1 MITTFRPSG
10 CTNACRHSHRVSAGF
25 KTALFS
31 TKPYIPYIVR
41 EPSMSI
47 SAIICDAPIAHKAEG
62 SDPYAWLQE
71 RDTEAVLDYL
81 KAENSY
87 QQAQTA
93 DQAALRE
100 TLFEEIKGRI
110 LETDLSLPSPW
121 GPYLYYTRTTAGDEY
136 ALHYR
141 CPRPADDSLTLDESR
156 EQLLLDPNVLA
167 NGGFFSLGAFSI
179 SPDHQRLA
187 YSIDSTGDE
196 IYTLFV
202 KELSDGRV
210 SELEFQ
216 DCDGS
221 MTWANDSLTLF
232 FGELDDTHRPHKL
245 YRYRLD
251 GTAAEEVFHEPD
263 GRFFMHCYRA
273 SSEQQLLLSV
283 GSKTT
288 SEVWVLD
295 ANQPQ
300 QDFSCIAPRVE
311 DHEYDVDHGAL
322 DGQWTWFIRTNRDG
336 INFALYTAVDT
347 GVAPIEAQWQILIP
361 HSDTVMIDGM
371 SLNAGAMTLSLRE
384 GGLPIIEV
392 HPQDLPS
399 YRVQLPDAA
408 YSLHVQNTLE
418 FASERI
424 RLRYEALNR
433 PAQIRQLQL
442 SNGEQQVLK
451 QTPVLGPF
459 DADAYVS
466 QRLWATAPDGTQI
479 PISLV
484 IKREALGKPVP
495 LYLYGYGAY
504 GESLDPWF
512 SHARLSLLDRGMAFA
527 IAHVRGG
534 GELGEAWYRAGKQEH
549 KQNTFSDFIACA
561 EHLIA
566 NGFTSAPQLA
576 ISGGSAGGLLIGAV
590 LNQRP
595 ELFGAAIAEVPF
607 VDVLNTMLDPDLP
620 LTVTEY
626 DEWGNPQEPDVYERL
641 KAYAP
646 YENVKAQAY
655 PAMLVIAGYND
666 SRVQYW
672 EAAKWV
678 AKLRTAK
685 TDTNP
690 LLLKTELGAGH
701 GGMSGR
707 YQGLRDVAL
716 EYAFLFK
723 VLGVA

>member
-1 MITTFRPSG
+1 MPLSDNTR
-10 CTNACRHSHRVSAGF
+10 A
-25 KTALFS
+25 
-31 TKPYIPYIVR
+31 
-41 EPSMSI
+41 
-47 SAIICDAPIAHKAEG
+47 APIAHQAEG

-71 RDTEAVLDYL
+71 RDTPAVFDYL

-87 QQAQTA
+87 QEAQTA

-100 TLFEEIKGRI
+100 TLFDEIKGRI

-136 ALHYR
+136 ARHYR

-156 EQLLLDPNVLA
+156 EQLLLDPNALA

-263 GRFFMHCYRA
+263 GRFFMHCYRS
-273 SSEQQLLLSV
+273 SSEQQLLLSL

-295 ANQPQ
+295 ASRPQ
-300 QDFSCIAPRVE
+300 QAFTCIAPRVE
-311 DHEYDVDHGAL
+311 GHEYDVDHGTL
-322 DGQWTWFIRTNRDG
+322 DDQWTWFIRTNRDG
-336 INFALYTAVDT
+336 INFALYTALDNGSVPTEADWQNLIAHNDSVMLD
-347 GVAPIEAQWQILIP
+347 GV
-361 HSDTVMIDGM
+361 
-371 SLNAGAMTLSLRE
+371 SLNTGAMTLSLRV

-392 HPQDLPS
+392 HPQGLPS

-408 YSLHVQNTLE
+408 YSLHVQNSLE
-418 FASERI
+418 FVSDRI

-433 PAQIRQLQL
+433 PAQIRQLELATGAQV
-442 SNGEQQVLK
+442 VLK
-451 QTPVLGPF
+451 ETPVLGPF

-466 QRLWATAPDGTQI
+466 QRLWATAADGTQV
-479 PISLV
+479 PISVV
-484 IKREALGKPVP
+484 IKREHLGQPVP

-549 KQNTFSDFIACA
+549 KPNTFSDFIACA

-566 NGFTSAPQLA
+566 EGFTSSTQLA

-590 LNQRP
+590 LNLRP
-595 ELFGAAIAEVPF
+595 ELFAAAIAEVPF

-626 DEWGNPQEPDVYERL
+626 DEWGNPEEPQVYERI

-646 YENVKAQAY
+646 YENVTAKAY
-655 PAMLVIAGYND
+655 PPTLVIAGYND

-678 AKLRTAK
+678 AKLRAHK
-685 TDTNP
+685 TDDNL

-716 EYAFLFK
+716 EYAFLFT
-723 VLGVA
+723 VLQVV

>member
-1 MITTFRPSG
+1 MSLS
-10 CTNACRHSHRVSAGF
+10 AHVSN
-25 KTALFS
+25 
-31 TKPYIPYIVR
+31 
-41 EPSMSI
+41 
-47 SAIICDAPIAHKAEG
+47 APIARRDPG
-62 SDPYAWLQE
+62 VDPYAWLQE
-71 RDTEAVLDYL
+71 RDTDAVLDYL

-87 QQAQTA
+87 QEAQLA
-93 DQAALRE
+93 DQAELRE
-100 TLFEEIKGRI
+100 TLFQEIKGRI

-136 ALHYR
+136 PRHYR
-141 CPRPADDSLTLDESR
+141 CPRPADDSLSVDESR

-167 NGGFFSLGAFSI
+167 GGGFFSLGAFSI

-187 YSIDSTGDE
+187 YSLDTTGDE

-202 KELSDGRV
+202 KELSNDKV
-210 SELEFQ
+210 SELSFA

-245 YRYRLD
+245 WRYRLD

-263 GRFFMHCYRA
+263 GRFFLHCYR
-273 SSEQQLLLSV
+273 SSAEKQLILSL

-295 ANQPQ
+295 AAQPQ
-300 QDFSCIAPRVE
+300 RPFTCLAPRVE
-311 DHEYDVDHGAL
+311 NHEYDVDHGLL
-322 DGQWTWFIRTNRDG
+322 DGQWTWLIRSNRDG
-336 INFALYTAVDT
+336 INFALYQAADT
-347 GVAPIEAQWQILIP
+347 GVAPTEADWQNLIP
-361 HSDTVMIDGM
+361 HSDTVMIDGL

-392 HPQDLPS
+392 HPQGLPA

-408 YSLHVQNTLE
+408 YSLHVQNSLE
-418 FASERI
+418 FVSDRI

-433 PAQIRQLQL
+433 PAQIRQLDLASGAQV
-442 SNGEQQVLK
+442 VLK

-466 QRLWATAPDGTQI
+466 QRLWATAPDGTQV

-484 IKREALGKPVP
+484 VKREALGQPVP

-512 SHARLSLLDRGMAFA
+512 SHSRLSLLDRGVAFA

-549 KQNTFSDFIACA
+549 KHNTFSDFIACA
-561 EHLIA
+561 EHLIS
-566 NGFTSAPQLA
+566 NGFTTAEQLA

-595 ELFGAAIAEVPF
+595 ELFKVAIAEVPF

-626 DEWGNPQEPDVYERL
+626 DEWGNPEEPDVYDRIR
-641 KAYAP
+641 AYAP
-646 YENVKAQAY
+646 YENVSAQAY
-655 PAMLVIAGYND
+655 PALLVIAGYND

-678 AKLRTAK
+678 AKLRATK
-685 TDTNP
+685 TDDSP

-716 EYAFLFK
+716 EYAFVLK
-723 VLGVA
+723 VLRVA

>member
-1 MITTFRPSG
+1 MPLPANDS
-10 CTNACRHSHRVSAGF
+10 S
-25 KTALFS
+25 
-31 TKPYIPYIVR
+31 
-41 EPSMSI
+41 
-47 SAIICDAPIAHKAEG
+47 APIAHKADG
-62 SDPYAWLQE
+62 ADPYAWLQE
-71 RDTEAVLDYL
+71 RDTDAVLDYL

-87 QQAQTA
+87 LDAQLAHQAP
-93 DQAALRE
+93 LRE
-100 TLFEEIKGRI
+100 TLFQEIKGRI

-136 ALHYR
+136 ARHYR
-141 CPRPADDSLTLDESR
+141 CPRPADDSLTVDESR
-156 EQLLLDPNVLA
+156 EQLLLDPNALA

-187 YSIDSTGDE
+187 YSLDTTGEE

-202 KELSDGRV
+202 KELSTGKV
-210 SELEFQ
+210 SELSF
-216 DCDGS
+216 DNCDGS

-245 YRYRLD
+245 LRYRLD

-263 GRFFMHCYRA
+263 GRFFLHCYRS
-273 SSEQQLLLSV
+273 SSERQLLLSL

-288 SEVWVLD
+288 GETWVLD
-295 ANQPQ
+295 AARPEQP
-300 QDFSCIAPRVE
+300 FTCMAPRVE
-311 DHEYDVDHGAL
+311 GHEYDVDHGQL
-322 DGQWTWFIRTNRDG
+322 DGQWTWFIRSNREG
-336 INFALYTAVDT
+336 INFALYQAADNGAIPEQDDWQLLVPHNPEVMLD
-347 GVAPIEAQWQILIP
+347 GV
-361 HSDTVMIDGM
+361 T
-371 SLNAGAMTLSLRE
+371 LNAGAMTLSLRE

-392 HPQDLPS
+392 HPQGLPA

-408 YSLHVQNTLE
+408 YSLHVQNSLE
-418 FASERI
+418 FSSSRI

-433 PAQIRQLQL
+433 PAQVRQLQL
-442 SNGEQQVLK
+442 ADGQQQVLK
-451 QTPVLGPF
+451 ETPVLGPF
-459 DADAYVS
+459 DPDAYVS
-466 QRLWATAPDGTQI
+466 QRLWATAADGTQV

-484 IKREALGKPVP
+484 VKRECLGRPTP

-512 SHARLSLLDRGMAFA
+512 SHARLSLLDRGVAFA

-566 NGFTSAPQLA
+566 QGRTSAQQLA

-595 ELFGAAIAEVPF
+595 ELFRVAIAEVPF
-607 VDVLNTMLDPDLP
+607 VDVLNTMLDPELP

-626 DEWGNPQEPDVYERL
+626 DEWGNPEEPEVHERI

-646 YENVKAQAY
+646 YENVRAQAY
-655 PAMLVIAGYND
+655 PATLVIAGYND

-678 AKLRTAK
+678 ARLRATK
-685 TDTNP
+685 TDDNP

-716 EYAFLFK
+716 EYAF
-723 VLGVA
+723 VLNILGLG

>member
-1 MITTFRPSG
+1 MPPSA
-10 CTNACRHSHRVSAGF
+10 NIHA
-25 KTALFS
+25 
-31 TKPYIPYIVR
+31 
-41 EPSMSI
+41 
-47 SAIICDAPIAHKAEG
+47 APIAHRAEG
-62 SDPYAWLQE
+62 PDPYAWLQE
-71 RDTEAVLDYL
+71 RDTGPVLDYL
-81 KAENSY
+81 KAENHY
-87 QQAQTA
+87 QETQTA
-93 DQAALRE
+93 DQAGLRE
-100 TLFEEIKGRI
+100 ALFEEIKGRI

-136 ALHYR
+136 ARHYR
-141 CPRPADDSLTLDESR
+141 CPRPADDSLELDESQ
-156 EQLLLDPNVLA
+156 EQLLLDPNALA
-167 NGGFFSLGAFSI
+167 KGGFFSLGAFSI

-202 KELSDGRV
+202 KELSNGRV
-210 SELEFQ
+210 SELEFE

-263 GRFFMHCYRA
+263 GRFFLHCYRS
-273 SSEQQLLLSV
+273 SSELQLLLAL

-295 ANQPQ
+295 AAQPQ
-300 QDFSCIAPRVE
+300 QSFTCVAPRRE
-311 DHEYDVDHGAL
+311 GHEYDVDHGAL
-322 DGQWTWFIRTNRDG
+322 DGQWSWFIRTNRDG
-336 INFALYTAVDT
+336 INFALYHADDT
-347 GVAPIEAQWQILIP
+347 GVAPTEEQWQNLIP
-361 HSDTVMIDGM
+361 HSHLTMLDGM
-371 SLNAGAMTLSLRE
+371 SLNAGALTLSLRV
-384 GGLPIIEV
+384 GGLPVIEV

-408 YSLHVQNTLE
+408 YSLHVQNSLE

-433 PAQIRQLQL
+433 PAQIRQLDL
-442 SNGEQQVLK
+442 ATGEQKVLK

-466 QRLWATAPDGTQI
+466 QRLWATAPDGTQV

-484 IKREALGKPVP
+484 VKREALGQPTP

-512 SHARLSLLDRGMAFA
+512 SHARLSLLDRGVAFA

-549 KQNTFSDFIACA
+549 KHNTFSDFIACA

-566 NGFTSAPQLA
+566 NGYTTAPQLA

-626 DEWGNPQEPDVYERL
+626 DEWGNPEDPEVYERI

-646 YENVKAQAY
+646 YENVSAQPY
-655 PAMLVIAGYND
+655 PPMLVVAGYND

-678 AKLRTAK
+678 ARLRALK
-685 TDTNP
+685 TDTHL
-690 LLLKTELGAGH
+690 LLLKTELDAGH

-707 YQGLRDVAL
+707 YQALRDVAL

-723 VLGVA
+723 VLGASLAGQSLLG

>member
-1 MITTFRPSG
+1 MPLPANDS
-10 CTNACRHSHRVSAGF
+10 S
-25 KTALFS
+25 
-31 TKPYIPYIVR
+31 
-41 EPSMSI
+41 
-47 SAIICDAPIAHKAEG
+47 APIAHKANG
-62 SDPYAWLQE
+62 ADPYAWLQE
-71 RDTEAVLDYL
+71 RDTDAVLDYL

-87 QQAQTA
+87 LDAQLAHQAP
-93 DQAALRE
+93 LRE
-100 TLFEEIKGRI
+100 TLFQEIKGRI

-136 ALHYR
+136 PRHYR
-141 CPRPADDSLTLDESR
+141 CPRPADDSLTVDASR
-156 EQLLLDPNVLA
+156 EQLLLDPNALA

-187 YSIDSTGDE
+187 YSLDTTGEE

-202 KELSDGRV
+202 KELASGKV
-210 SELEFQ
+210 SELSF
-216 DCDGS
+216 DNCDGS

-245 YRYRLD
+245 FRYRLD

-263 GRFFMHCYRA
+263 GRFFLHCYRS
-273 SSEQQLLLSV
+273 SSERQLLLSL

-288 SEVWVLD
+288 GETWVLD
-295 ANQPQ
+295 AAQPQ
-300 QDFSCIAPRVE
+300 LPFTCLAPRVE
-311 DHEYDVDHGAL
+311 GHEYDVDHGQL
-322 DGQWTWFIRTNRDG
+322 DGQWTWFIRSNREG
-336 INFALYTAVDT
+336 INFALYQTADNGAPPEQDDWQLLVPHNPEVMLD
-347 GVAPIEAQWQILIP
+347 GV
-361 HSDTVMIDGM
+361 T
-371 SLNAGAMTLSLRE
+371 LNAAAMTLSLRE

-392 HPQDLPS
+392 HPQGLPA

-408 YSLHVQNTLE
+408 YSLHVQNSLE
-418 FASERI
+418 FSSERI

-433 PAQIRQLQL
+433 PAQVRQLQL
-442 SNGEQQVLK
+442 ADGQQQVLK

-459 DADAYVS
+459 DPDAYVS
-466 QRLWATAPDGTQI
+466 QRLWASAADGTQV

-484 IKREALGKPVP
+484 VKRECLGQPTP

-512 SHARLSLLDRGMAFA
+512 SHARLSLLDRGVAFA

-566 NGFTSAPQLA
+566 QGLTSAQQLA

-595 ELFGAAIAEVPF
+595 ELFRAAIAEVPF
-607 VDVLNTMLDPDLP
+607 VDVLNTMLDPELP

-626 DEWGNPQEPDVYERL
+626 DEWGNPEEPEVYERI

-646 YENVKAQAY
+646 YENVRAQAY
-655 PAMLVIAGYND
+655 PATLVIAGYND

-678 AKLRTAK
+678 AKLRATK
-685 TDTNP
+685 TDDNP

-716 EYAFLFK
+716 EYAFILNI
-723 VLGVA
+723 LGLG

>member
-1 MITTFRPSG
+1 MPR
-10 CTNACRHSHRVSAGF
+10 SANV
-25 KTALFS
+25 TS
-31 TKPYIPYIVR
+31 
-41 EPSMSI
+41 
-47 SAIICDAPIAHKAEG
+47 APIAHQAPG
-62 SDPYAWLQE
+62 TDPYAWLQE
-71 RDTEAVLDYL
+71 RDTDAVLDYL

-87 QQAQTA
+87 QEAQTA
-93 DQAALRE
+93 DQAGLRE

-136 ALHYR
+136 ARHYR
-141 CPRPADDSLTLDESR
+141 CPRPDDDSLQLDESR
-156 EQLLLDPNVLA
+156 EQLLLDPNELA

-187 YSIDSTGDE
+187 YSVDATGDE
-196 IYTLFV
+196 IYTLFI

-210 SELEFQ
+210 SELAFEN
-216 DCDGS
+216 CDGS

-245 YRYRLD
+245 FRYRLD

-263 GRFFMHCYRA
+263 GRFFMHCYRS
-273 SSEQQLLLSV
+273 SSEQQLLLAL

-288 SEVWVLD
+288 SEIWVLD
-295 ANQPQ
+295 AFQPQ
-300 QDFSCIAPRVE
+300 QAFSCIAPRVE
-311 DHEYDVDHGAL
+311 DHEYDVDHGVL

-347 GVAPIEAQWQILIP
+347 GVAPCEADWRNLIP
-361 HSDTVMIDGM
+361 HRDSTMIDGM

-408 YSLHVQNTLE
+408 YSLHVQNSLE
-418 FASERI
+418 FVSEQI

-433 PAQIRQLQL
+433 PAQIRQLEL
-442 SNGEQQVLK
+442 VNGEQKVLK

-466 QRLWATAPDGTQI
+466 QRLWATAPDGTQV

-484 IKREALGKPVP
+484 VKREALGQPTP

-504 GESLDPWF
+504 GQSLDPWF
-512 SHARLSLLDRGMAFA
+512 SHARLSLLDRGVAFA

-549 KQNTFSDFIACA
+549 KHNTFSDFIACA

-566 NGFTSAPQLA
+566 NGYTTSPQLA

-590 LNQRP
+590 LNMRP
-595 ELFGAAIAEVPF
+595 QLFGAAIAEVPF

-620 LTVTEY
+620 LTITEY
-626 DEWGNPQEPDVYERL
+626 DEWGNPQEPDVYERI

-646 YENVKAQAY
+646 YENVTAQAY
-655 PAMLVIAGYND
+655 PATLVIAGYND

-678 AKLRTAK
+678 AKLRANK
-685 TDTNP
+685 TDDNP

-716 EYAFLFK
+716 EYAFVFK
-723 VLGVA
+723 VLGIA

>member
-1 MITTFRPSG
+1 MSRKAT
-10 CTNACRHSHRVSAGF
+10 VS
-25 KTALFS
+25 T
-31 TKPYIPYIVR
+31 
-41 EPSMSI
+41 
-47 SAIICDAPIAHKAEG
+47 APIARTG
-62 SDPYAWLQE
+62 PGPDPYAWLQE
-71 RDTEAVLDYL
+71 RDSEAVLDYL

-87 QQAQTA
+87 QEAQLA
-93 DQAALRE
+93 DQAGLRE
-100 TLFEEIKGRI
+100 SLFQEIKARI

-121 GPYLYYTRTTAGDEY
+121 GPFLYYTRTTAGDEY
-136 ALHYR
+136 ARHYR
-141 CPRPADDSLTLDESR
+141 CPRPADDSLTVDESA
-156 EQLLLDPNVLA
+156 EELLLDPNVLA
-167 NGGFFSLGAFSI
+167 NGGFFSLGTFSI

-187 YSIDSTGDE
+187 YSLDTTGE
-196 IYTLFV
+196 EVYQLYV
-202 KELSDGRV
+202 KELASGNLI
-210 SELEFQ
+210 ELPFE

-221 MTWANDSLTLF
+221 MTWANDSRTLF

-245 YRYRLD
+245 YRHRL
-251 GTAAEEVFHEPD
+251 GEQGAEAVLHEPD
-263 GRFFMHCYRA
+263 GRFFLHCYRT
-273 SSEQQLLLSV
+273 SSERQLVVLLN
-283 GSKTT
+283 SKTT
-288 SEVWVLD
+288 SEAWVLD
-295 ANQPQ
+295 ANTP
-300 QDFSCIAPRVE
+300 DRAFTCLAPRVE
-311 DHEYDVDHGAL
+311 GHEYFVDHGQYQ
-322 DGQWTWFIRTNRDG
+322 DQWRWFIRSNQDG
-336 INFALYTAVDT
+336 INFALFQAADD
-347 GVAPIEAQWQILIP
+347 GVPRREDWQRLVP
-361 HSDTVMIDGM
+361 HNDQVMLEGLT
-371 SLNAGAMTLSLRE
+371 LNAQALCLSLRE

-392 HPQDLPS
+392 HPKGLPA

-408 YSLHVQNTLE
+408 YSLYVQDSLE
-418 FASERI
+418 FNSDRI

-433 PAQIRQLQL
+433 PAQVRQLNL
-442 SNGEQQVLK
+442 ASGEQQVLK

-466 QRLWATAPDGTQI
+466 QRLWATAPDGTQV

-484 IKREALGKPVP
+484 VKRELLGQATP

-512 SHARLSLLDRGMAFA
+512 SHARLSLLERGVAFA

-566 NGFTSAPQLA
+566 EGLTTSRQLV

-595 ELFGAAIAEVPF
+595 ELFQAAIAEVPF

-626 DEWGNPQEPDVYERL
+626 DEWGNPQEPEVYARI

-646 YENVKAQAY
+646 YENVSAQAY
-655 PAMLVIAGYND
+655 PATLVIAGYND

-678 AKLRTAK
+678 ARLRATR
-685 TDTNP
+685 TDEHL

-716 EYAFLFK
+716 EYGFVFK
-723 VLGVA
+723 VLGIA

>member
-1 MITTFRPSG
+1 MP
-10 CTNACRHSHRVSAGF
+10 HSAHAS
-25 KTALFS
+25 S
-31 TKPYIPYIVR
+31 
-41 EPSMSI
+41 
-47 SAIICDAPIAHKAEG
+47 APIAHKADG
-62 SDPYAWLQE
+62 NDPYAWLQE
-71 RDTEAVLDYL
+71 RDTAPVLDYL
-81 KAENSY
+81 KAENAY
-87 QQAQTA
+87 QEAMLA
-93 DQAALRE
+93 DQAELRE
-100 TLFEEIKGRI
+100 NLFNEIKGRI

-136 ALHYR
+136 ARHYR
-141 CPRPADDSLTLDESR
+141 CPRPADDGLQVDESA
-156 EQLLLDPNVLA
+156 EELLLDPNVLA

-187 YSIDSTGDE
+187 YSLDTTGE
-196 IYTLFV
+196 EVYTLFV
-202 KELSDGRV
+202 KELASGKV
-210 SELEFQ
+210 SELAFE

-232 FGELDDTHRPHKL
+232 FAELDDTHRPHKL

-263 GRFFMHCYRA
+263 GRFFLHCYRA
-273 SSEQQLLLSV
+273 SSERQLLLSL

-288 SEVWVLD
+288 SEVWALD
-295 ANQPQ
+295 ASQPQ
-300 QDFSCIAPRVE
+300 QAFNCLAPRVE
-311 DHEYDVDHGAL
+311 DHEYDVDHGLL
-322 DGQWTWFIRTNRDG
+322 DGQWSWLIRTNRDG
-336 INFALYTAVDT
+336 INFALYQAPDT
-347 GVAPIEAQWQILIP
+347 GRVPSESQWQNLIP
-361 HSDTVMIDGM
+361 HSDEVMFEGL
-371 SLNAGAMTLSLRE
+371 SLNASAMTLSLRI

-392 HPQDLPS
+392 HPQGLPT

-408 YSLHVQNTLE
+408 YSLYVQNSLE
-418 FASERI
+418 FVSDRI

-433 PAQIRQLQL
+433 PAQVRQLEL
-442 SNGEQQVLK
+442 ASGAQQVLK
-451 QTPVLGPF
+451 ETPVLGPF

-466 QRLWATAPDGTQI
+466 QRLWATAPDGTQV

-484 IKREALGKPVP
+484 VKREMLGQPTP

-512 SHARLSLLDRGMAFA
+512 SHARLSLLDRGVAFA

-549 KQNTFSDFIACA
+549 KQNSFDDFIACA

-566 NGFTSAPQLA
+566 HGFTSAAQLA

-595 ELFGAAIAEVPF
+595 ELFAAAIAEVPF

-626 DEWGNPQEPDVYERL
+626 DEWGNPQEPEVHARI

-646 YENVKAQAY
+646 YENVRAQAY
-655 PAMLVIAGYND
+655 PATLVIAGYND

-678 AKLRTAK
+678 AKLRVTK
-685 TDTNP
+685 TDDNL

-716 EYAFLFK
+716 EYAFVFK
-723 VLGVA
+723 VLGIA

>member
-1 MITTFRPSG
+1 MPLPANDS
-10 CTNACRHSHRVSAGF
+10 S
-25 KTALFS
+25 
-31 TKPYIPYIVR
+31 
-41 EPSMSI
+41 
-47 SAIICDAPIAHKAEG
+47 APIAHKAEG
-62 SDPYAWLQE
+62 ADPYAWLQE
-71 RDTEAVLDYL
+71 RDTDAVLDYL
-81 KAENSY
+81 NAENSY
-87 QQAQTA
+87 QEARLAHQAP
-93 DQAALRE
+93 LRE
-100 TLFEEIKGRI
+100 TLFQEIKGRI

-136 ALHYR
+136 ARHYR
-141 CPRPADDSLTLDESR
+141 CPRPADDSLTVDESR
-156 EQLLLDPNVLA
+156 EQLLLDPNALA

-187 YSIDSTGDE
+187 YSLDTTGEE
-196 IYTLFV
+196 IYTLFI
-202 KELSDGRV
+202 KELSNGKV
-210 SELEFQ
+210 SELSF
-216 DCDGS
+216 DNCDGS

-245 YRYRLD
+245 FRYRLD

-263 GRFFMHCYRA
+263 GRFFLHCYRS
-273 SSEQQLLLSV
+273 SSERQLLLSL

-288 SEVWVLD
+288 GETWALD
-295 ANQPQ
+295 AAQPQ
-300 QDFSCIAPRVE
+300 LPFTCLAPRVE
-311 DHEYDVDHGAL
+311 GHEYDVDHGQL
-322 DGQWTWFIRTNRDG
+322 DGQWTWFIRSNREG
-336 INFALYTAVDT
+336 INFALYQAADQGAIPEESDWQLLVPHNPEVMLD
-347 GVAPIEAQWQILIP
+347 GV
-361 HSDTVMIDGM
+361 T
-371 SLNAGAMTLSLRE
+371 LNAGAMTLSLRE

-392 HPQDLPS
+392 HPQDLPV

-408 YSLHVQNTLE
+408 YSLHVQNSLE
-418 FASERI
+418 FSSDRI

-433 PAQIRQLQL
+433 PAQVRQLQL
-442 SNGEQQVLK
+442 ADGQQQVLK
-451 QTPVLGPF
+451 ETPVLGPF

-466 QRLWATAPDGTQI
+466 QRLWATAADGTQV

-484 IKREALGKPVP
+484 VKRECLGQPTP

-512 SHARLSLLDRGMAFA
+512 SHARLSLLDRGVAFA

-561 EHLIA
+561 EHLITQ
-566 NGFTSAPQLA
+566 GLTSAQQLA

-595 ELFGAAIAEVPF
+595 ELFQAAIAEVPF

-626 DEWGNPQEPDVYERL
+626 DEWGNPEEPEVYERI

-646 YENVKAQAY
+646 YENVRAQAY
-655 PAMLVIAGYND
+655 PATLVIAGYND

-678 AKLRTAK
+678 AKLRATK
-685 TDTNP
+685 TDDNP

-716 EYAFLFK
+716 EYAFILNI
-723 VLGVA
+723 LGLD

>member
-1 MITTFRPSG
+1 MSLS
-10 CTNACRHSHRVSAGF
+10 AHVSN
-25 KTALFS
+25 
-31 TKPYIPYIVR
+31 
-41 EPSMSI
+41 
-47 SAIICDAPIAHKAEG
+47 APIARRDPG
-62 SDPYAWLQE
+62 VDPYAWLQE
-71 RDTEAVLDYL
+71 RDTDAVLDYL

-87 QQAQTA
+87 QEAQLA
-93 DQAALRE
+93 DQAELRE
-100 TLFEEIKGRI
+100 TLFQEIKGRI

-136 ALHYR
+136 PRHYR
-141 CPRPADDSLTLDESR
+141 CPRPADDSLSVDESR

-167 NGGFFSLGAFSI
+167 GGGFFSLGAFSI

-187 YSIDSTGDE
+187 YSLDTTGDE

-202 KELSDGRV
+202 KELSNDKV
-210 SELEFQ
+210 SELSFA

-245 YRYRLD
+245 WRYRLD

-263 GRFFMHCYRA
+263 GRFFLHCYRS
-273 SSEQQLLLSV
+273 SSEKQLILSL

-295 ANQPQ
+295 AAQPQ
-300 QDFSCIAPRVE
+300 RPFTCLAPRVE
-311 DHEYDVDHGAL
+311 NHEYDVDHGLL
-322 DGQWTWFIRTNRDG
+322 DGHWTWLIRSNRDG
-336 INFALYTAVDT
+336 INFALYQAADT
-347 GVAPIEAQWQILIP
+347 GVAPTETDWQNLIP
-361 HSDTVMIDGM
+361 HSDTVMIDGL

-392 HPQDLPS
+392 HPQGLPA

-408 YSLHVQNTLE
+408 YSLHVQNSLE
-418 FASERI
+418 FVSDRI

-433 PAQIRQLQL
+433 PAQIRQLDLASGAQV
-442 SNGEQQVLK
+442 VLK

-466 QRLWATAPDGTQI
+466 QRLWATAPDGTQV

-484 IKREALGKPVP
+484 VKREALGQPVP

-512 SHARLSLLDRGMAFA
+512 SHSRLSLLDRGVAFA

-549 KQNTFSDFIACA
+549 KHNTFSDFIACA

-566 NGFTSAPQLA
+566 QGFTTAPQLA

-626 DEWGNPQEPDVYERL
+626 DEWGNPEEPDVHDRI

-646 YENVKAQAY
+646 YENVTAQAY
-655 PAMLVIAGYND
+655 PATLVIAGYND

-678 AKLRTAK
+678 AKLRATK
-685 TDTNP
+685 TDSNP

-716 EYAFLFK
+716 EYAFVFK
-723 VLGVA
+723 VLGIA